1 MFSVRIWRRMTSSTW
16 SSSTPGNHSVNS
28 RRVAPPSR
36 FSKEGLNGNPDSPED
51 PRSAELVGAAL
62 DNPAVLPVD
71 V

>member
-28 RRVAPPSR
+28 QMLAASQQVL
-36 FSKEGLNGNPDSPED
+36 KEGLYGNPGSPED